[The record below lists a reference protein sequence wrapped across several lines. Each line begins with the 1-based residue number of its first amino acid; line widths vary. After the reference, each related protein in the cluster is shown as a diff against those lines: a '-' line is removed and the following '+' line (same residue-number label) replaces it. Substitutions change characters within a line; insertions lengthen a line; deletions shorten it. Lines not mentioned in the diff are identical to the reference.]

1 MKSCEAALW
10 NGLVAK
16 WRLSHRLVTSDKA
29 TKTHHPPGPRSIKI
43 HQDPSR
49 SIKIHQDPSFVFF
62 SLVPLLRHGGMEQYD
77 HLGRWLWWGK
87 SIKDHKRDIMDQWHT
102 WCKHDTFLTP
112 CWSCYDS
119 LRRAEKAM
127 NIWWTSLQ
135 VSAHSIPMQ
144 SILSSLHCP
153 DIHAGITP
161 GRVLHY
167 FFEGL
172 VVTSMR
178 HVTCSWGFLDRW

>member
-10 NGLVAK
+10 NGRVAK

-43 HQDPSR
+43 HQN
-49 SIKIHQDPSFVFF
+49 PSFVFF
-62 SLVPLLRHGGMEQYD
+62 SLVPLFRHGGMEQYD

-112 CWSCYDS
+112 CWSCYDG
-119 LRRAEKAM
+119 LKKQ
-127 NIWWTSLQ
+127 WTFGELHFKFLHTVSPCNLYFLHCMVLIYTQ
-135 VSAHSIPMQ
+135 VSPLEEFYLLFRGTCCHK
-144 SILSSLHCP
+144 
-153 DIHAGITP
+153 HA
-161 GRVLHY
+161 
-167 FFEGL
+167 
-172 VVTSMR
+172 
-178 HVTCSWGFLDRW
+178 TCDLFLGFPW